1 MKVEEYRNDI
11 RDLLVKVDTRQEEMY
26 HRVSRIEKHL
36 ERINGSVAR
45 HEATLIKIKT
55 MGMIAVFIVPIT
67 INIIMRLV

>member
-11 RDLLVKVDTRQEEMY
+11 KELLVRVDTRQEELF

-36 ERINGSVAR
+36 ERINGSVAD

-55 MGMIAVFIVPIT
+55 MGMIAIFIVPIS